1 MHIIKSI
8 ISLINCSSSSPLQVH
23 STSQYRI
30 SVPLG
35 VEDQYSNEAELSQSW
50 PNGKMLIS
58 LCYNTKRR
66 ALVVNVKQCINLLP
80 MDNNGSSDPFVKL

>member
-1 MHIIKSI
+1 M
-8 ISLINCSSSSPLQVH
+8 H

-35 VEDQYSNEAELSQSW
+35 VEDQYSTEAELAQSW

-66 ALVVNVKQCINLLP
+66 ALVVNVKQCINLLA